1 MRYKPAKLA
10 MQKSS
15 SRKRTITS
23 SISDEELYRSK
34 TRASLKMFEQARKIM
49 PGGQSHNARFFEPY
63 PFFAEKAQG
72 KYIWDVDGNRYV
84 DYWMGHTALILGHSP
99 AVVVSK
105 IKEQSAN
112 GLLLGSPNKYAFE
125 LAGLVTKAVPCAE
138 SVRFCTTGAE
148 ATMYA
153 VRLARA
159 FNKRS
164 TIVKM
169 AGGWHG
175 YSSALTMGVSAPYN
189 VPESAGLIADDD
201 RFVKLAEFNN
211 IEQTKQVLD
220 SSANDLAG
228 VIIEP
233 VVGAGGVIPAKKEY
247 LEFLKQKCSELGAI
261 LIFDEIITGF
271 RLALG
276 GAQEYYGITPD
287 MCTLGKILG
296 GGLPVSAI
304 AGKSEIMSLADVT
317 NKSKTERCW
326 IGGGTF
332 SENSLCMK
340 TGIATLNHLSKN
352 RKSIYRNLNR
362 LGEDLRKSV
371 DKIFAEHGIR
381 TSSSGAGSLF
391 TTHFLS
397 ANQDGVSSPSDVSVS
412 NKDAQ
417 KDYYFSLIA
426 RDGIYFIPGH
436 LGAVST
442 AHSRA
447 DIDAYINATER
458 YAKKF

>member
-1 MRYKPAKLA
+1 MRYDPAKLT
-10 MQKSS
+10 MQKAS
-15 SRKRTITS
+15 SRKRAIS
-23 SISDEELYRSK
+23 STMTDEDLYRSK
-34 TRASLKMFEQARKIM
+34 TRGSLKMFEQARKIM

-63 PFFAEKAQG
+63 PFFAEKARG
-72 KYIWDVDGNRYV
+72 KNIWDVDGNRYV

-99 AVVVSK
+99 AVVASK
-105 IKEQSAN
+105 IKKQSGN
-112 GLLLGSPNKYAFE
+112 GLLLGSPNRYAFE
-125 LAGLVTKAVPCAE
+125 LAGLVTKTVPCAE

-159 FNKRS
+159 FTKRS

-175 YSSALTMGVSAPYN
+175 YSSALTMGVSAPYD

-211 IEQTKQVLD
+211 IEQTRKVLD

-276 GAQEYYGITPD
+276 GARST
-287 MCTLGKILG
+287 T
-296 GGLPVSAI
+296 
-304 AGKSEIMSLADVT
+304 
-317 NKSKTERCW
+317 
-326 IGGGTF
+326 
-332 SENSLCMK
+332 
-340 TGIATLNHLSKN
+340 
-352 RKSIYRNLNR
+352 
-362 LGEDLRKSV
+362 
-371 DKIFAEHGIR
+371 
-381 TSSSGAGSLF
+381 GSLRICVPSEKSWVGDC
-391 TTHFLS
+391 LS
-397 ANQDGVSSPSDVSVS
+397 PR
-412 NKDAQ
+412 
-417 KDYYFSLIA
+417 LLA
-426 RDGIYFIPGH
+426 RARSC
-436 LGAVST
+436 LWLT
-442 AHSRA
+442 
-447 DIDAYINATER
+447 
-458 YAKKF
+458 

>member
-1 MRYKPAKLA
+1 MRYDPADPT

-15 SRKRTITS
+15 SRKRTLTPNV
-23 SISDEELYRSK
+23 SDEELYRSK
-34 TRASLKMFEQARKIM
+34 TRGSLKMFEQARKIM

-99 AVVVSK
+99 AVVASK
-105 IKEQSAN
+105 IREQSGN
-112 GLLLGSPNKYAFE
+112 GLILGSPNKYAFE

-159 FNKRS
+159 FTKRS

-175 YSSALTMGVSAPYN
+175 YSSALTVGVSAPYD
-189 VPESAGLIADDD
+189 VPESAGLIAEDD
-201 RFVKLAEFNN
+201 RFVKLADFNN
-211 IEQTKQVLD
+211 IEQTKQVLE

-340 TGIATLNHLSKN
+340 SGIATLNHLGKN

-371 DKIFAEHGIR
+371 DKAFAERGIR

-397 ANQDGVSSPSDVSVS
+397 ENQAGVSSPSDVSAT
-412 NKDAQ
+412 NKDVQ
-417 KDYYFSLIA
+417 KHYYFSLIA

-447 DIDAYINATER
+447 DIDAYISATER
-458 YAKKF
+458 YAKKV